1 MDGTQQLKAFV
12 LVCQCCADQ
21 PTNCRHI
28 CKEWGI
34 GIEINTNAK
43 REEVEKQVNELMEGE
58 KGKKMRQKVMELKKK
73 AEEGTKLGGLSH
85 INLEKVIWEVLL
97 KKN

>member
-1 MDGTQQLKAFV
+1 M
-12 LVCQCCADQ
+12 
-21 PTNCRHI
+21 
-28 CKEWGI
+28 
-34 GIEINTNAK
+34 
-43 REEVEKQVNELMEGE
+43 EKQVNELMEGE

-85 INLEKVIWEVLL
+85 INLDKVIWEVLL